1 MDQLASMRIFVK
13 VVDLGGLTPVA
24 EAERMSATMVG
35 KHLRQLEERLGV
47 RLLNRTTRRQ
57 SLTEAGQLYYER
69 CKHAL
74 AEVAAAD
81 ASVSSMASAPRGL
94 LRVSAAMLFGI
105 HALTP
110 VVNDY
115 LARYPQMRVELH
127 LNDRIVDLIDENMD
141 AAIRVGKLP
150 DSSLAARP
158 LRPYRLIVCAA
169 PAYLQAHGAPTAPD
183 ELRAHNCI
191 SFLGVWSQDAWSFTL
206 DGAERHVG
214 VDGNFKVNSVHA
226 LRSAALQGLGIA
238 FIPETMI
245 GDDLASGALV
255 ELLADYAAPVR
266 PLNIVYPSTRLVTP
280 KLRTF
285 IDCVVEHLG

>member
-1 MDQLASMRIFVK
+1 MDQLASMRVFVK

-81 ASVSSMASAPRGL
+81 ASVSSMASAPRGV
-94 LRVSAAMLFGI
+94 LRVSAPMLLGI

-110 VVNDY
+110 IVNDY
-115 LARYPQMRVELH
+115 LARYREMRVELH
-127 LNDRIVDLIDENMD
+127 LNDRVVDLIDENID
-141 AAIRVGKLP
+141 AAIRIGELP

-158 LRPYRLIVCAA
+158 LRPYRLVVCAA
-169 PAYLQAHGAPTAPD
+169 PAYLHVHGVPAAPE
-183 ELRAHNCI
+183 ELKGHNCI
-191 SFLGVWSQDAWSFTL
+191 SFLGAWSQDAWTFHVDAAT
-206 DGAERHVG
+206 RHVE
-214 VDGNFKVNSVHA
+214 VDGNFKVNSAHA
-226 LRSAALQGLGIA
+226 LRSAALQGMGIA
-238 FIPETMI
+238 YIPEMMI
-245 GDDLASGALV
+245 DGDLASGALV
-255 ELLADYAAPVR
+255 ELLAEYAAPVR

-285 IDCVVEHLG
+285 IDCVAGHLG